1 LNFAIINRILL
12 SSFLN
17 KTDAMTIIKD
27 SCLTQ
32 TSGLPVFSQLKPEEI
47 QPIVKQ
53 TIADNKALIE
63 QKLAELDTYTWDNF
77 VAVLDEADDH
87 LGKMWSPVS
96 HMNAVVSND
105 ELRAAHDACLG
116 LFSEYGT
123 FVGQHQGLYEAY
135 LSIANSPEFSQLK
148 GEQQQVI
155 THALRDFK
163 LAGIALS
170 DEKKQRYGEIKQQL
184 SQLQSTFS
192 NNVMDATLAWSKL
205 VTDEAELSGLP
216 KAAIAAA
223 KQAAQEK
230 EMQGYLFT
238 LDIPSYLAVMTY
250 ADNRSLREEMYTAF
264 ATRASDQGPNAN
276 EFNNNDI
283 IEEILA
289 LRHELALLLD
299 FDDFGEYS
307 LATKMAEKP
316 SQVIDFLNQ
325 LADQSVPQAKQER
338 DQVLAF
344 AKEKDGLDSLESWDQ
359 SYYAELLKQQRYN
372 ISDEELRPY
381 FPENKVVTGLFDV
394 VNRLF
399 GLTIKESK
407 DVDVWHKD
415 VRFFEIFNRQKEHI
429 GSFYLDLYA
438 REHKRGGAWMNDCRV
453 RRRQVDGRLQLPVA
467 YLTCNFTKPVGDQ
480 PALFTHDE
488 VVTLFHEFG
497 HGLHHMLTKIE
508 SASVSGING
517 VPWDAVELPSQFLEN
532 WCWEPEALTLISGHV
547 DTDDT
552 LPADL
557 LEKMLAAKS
566 YNSALQMVRQ
576 IEFSLFD
583 FILHH
588 QYQPGVKGQVKSV
601 LDEVRSKVAVIAP
614 PEFNRFPNSF
624 SHIFAGGYAAGYY
637 SYKWAEVLSADAFS
651 KFEENGIFD
660 AETGRSFLTNIL
672 EKGGSES
679 PMTLFK
685 NFMGREPSI
694 EALLRHSGIK

>member
-1 LNFAIINRILL
+1 
-12 SSFLN
+12 
-17 KTDAMTIIKD
+17 MTIIND
-27 SCLTQ
+27 SRLTQ
-32 TSGLPVFSQLKPEEI
+32 TDALPFFSELDPSEI
-47 QPIVKQ
+47 ESTVKQ
-53 TIADNKALIE
+53 TIANNKALIE

-87 LGKMWSPVS
+87 LGKIWSPVS

-135 LSIANSPEFSQLK
+135 LSIANSPEFAELK
-148 GEQQQVI
+148 GEQQKVI
-155 THALRDFK
+155 NNALRDFK

-170 DEKKQRYGEIKQQL
+170 DDKKQRYGEIKQQL
-184 SQLQSTFS
+184 SQLQSSFS

-205 VTDEAELSGLP
+205 VTDIDTLAGLP
-216 KAAIAAA
+216 KTAIAAA
-223 KQAAQEK
+223 KQAAEEK
-230 EMQGYLFT
+230 ELEGYLFT
-238 LDIPSYLAVMTY
+238 LDFPSYLAVMSY
-250 ADNRSLREEMYTAF
+250 ADNRELREEVYTAF

-276 EFNNNDI
+276 EFDNSEI

-289 LRHELALLLD
+289 LRYELAQLLD
-299 FDDFGEYS
+299 FQDFGEYS

-316 SQVIDFLNQ
+316 SQVIDFLNE
-325 LADQSVPQAKQER
+325 LAEKSTKQAEQER

-344 AKEKDGLDSLESWDQ
+344 AKKKDGLDTLQAWDL

-381 FPENKVVTGLFDV
+381 FPENKVVSGLFDV
-394 VNRLF
+394 VHRLF
-399 GLTIKESK
+399 GLNIKESK

-415 VRFFEIFNRQKEHI
+415 VRFFEIYNRQKEHI

-453 RRRQVDGRLQLPVA
+453 RRRQVDGSLQLPVA
-467 YLTCNFTKPVGDQ
+467 YLTCNFNKPVGNQ
-480 PALFTHDE
+480 PALFTHNE

-497 HGLHHMLTKIE
+497 HGIHHMLTKIE
-508 SASVSGING
+508 SANVSGING

-532 WCWEPEALTLISGHV
+532 WCWEPEALALISGHV

-552 LPADL
+552 LPTDL
-557 LEKMLAAKS
+557 LNKMLEAKN

-576 IEFSLFD
+576 LEFSLFD

-588 QYQPGVKGQVKSV
+588 EYKIGVKGQVQSV
-601 LDEVRSKVAVIAP
+601 LSDVRSKVAVIEAP
-614 PEFNRFPNSF
+614 AFNRFPNSF

-679 PMTLFK
+679 PMVLFK
-685 NFMGREPSI
+685 AFMGREPSI
-694 EALLRHSGIK
+694 DALLRHSGIK

>member
-1 LNFAIINRILL
+1 
-12 SSFLN
+12 
-17 KTDAMTIIKD
+17 MTIIKD
-27 SCLTQ
+27 SCLTK
-32 TSGLPVFSQLKPEEI
+32 TDALPIFSQLKTEEI
-47 QPIVKQ
+47 EPVVKQ
-53 TIADNKALIE
+53 TIADNKALID

-87 LGKMWSPVS
+87 LGKLWSPVS
-96 HMNAVVSND
+96 HMNSVVSND
-105 ELRAAHDACLG
+105 KLRAAHDACLG

-135 LSIANSPEFSQLK
+135 LSIAQSAEFSQLK
-148 GEQQQVI
+148 GEQQKVI
-155 THALRDFK
+155 ENALRDFK

-170 DEKKQRYGEIKQQL
+170 DQKKQRYGEIKQQL

-192 NNVMDATLAWSKL
+192 NHVMDATLAWSKL
-205 VTDEAELSGLP
+205 VTDLDMLAGLP
-216 KAAIAAA
+216 KTAIAAA
-223 KQAAQEK
+223 KQAAEEK
-230 EMQGYLFT
+230 ELDGYLFT
-238 LDIPSYLAVMTY
+238 LDFPSYLAVMSY
-250 ADNRSLREEMYTAF
+250 AQNRELRQEVYTAF

-276 EFNNNDI
+276 EFDNSEI
-283 IEEILA
+283 IEQILA
-289 LRHELALLLD
+289 LRHELAQLLD
-299 FDDFGEYS
+299 FNDYGEYS
-307 LATKMAEKP
+307 LATKMADKP
-316 SQVIDFLNQ
+316 SQVIDFLTE
-325 LADQSVPQAKQER
+325 LADKSFAQAEQER

-344 AKEKDGLDSLESWDQ
+344 AKEKDGLDELQAWDL

-381 FPENKVVTGLFDV
+381 FPEHKVVSGLFDV
-394 VNRLF
+394 VHRLF
-399 GLTIKESK
+399 GLNIKESK
-407 DVDVWHKD
+407 DVDIWHKD
-415 VRFFEIFNRQKEHI
+415 ARFFEIYNRQKEHI

-438 REHKRGGAWMNDCRV
+438 RAHKRGGAWMADCRV
-453 RRRQVDGRLQLPVA
+453 RRRRVDGSLQLPVA
-467 YLTCNFTKPVGDQ
+467 YLTCNFNKPVGSQ

-508 SASVSGING
+508 SSNVSGING

-532 WCWEPEALTLISGHV
+532 WCWEPEALALISGHV

-557 LEKMLAAKS
+557 LEKMLEAKN
-566 YNSALQMVRQ
+566 YNSALQMMRQ
-576 IEFSLFD
+576 LEFSLFD

-588 QYQPGVKGQVKSV
+588 QYKVGEKGQVQRV
-601 LDEVRSKVAVIAP
+601 LSEVRKKVAVIQA
-614 PEFNRFPNSF
+614 PEFNRFQHSF

-637 SYKWAEVLSADAFS
+637 SYKWAEVLSSDAFS

-685 NFMGREPSI
+685 AFMGREPSI
-694 EALLRHSGIK
+694 DALLRHSGIQ